1 MNFSMRK
8 SLGRGGKI
16 WRFTSNFNL
25 KITLSQMKK
34 LMKTSKKSST
44 AQKVDLVLNSDR
56 SLTPDKKNDKIDG
69 MDEKKPKKS
78 GILTGLIVGGAIGS
92 VLSLLFATKKG
103 RETVKKLPGDALEKG
118 RDAIRKFLEK

>member
-1 MNFSMRK
+1 
-8 SLGRGGKI
+8 
-16 WRFTSNFNL
+16 
-25 KITLSQMKK
+25 
-34 LMKTSKKSST
+34 
-44 AQKVDLVLNSDR
+44 
-56 SLTPDKKNDKIDG
+56 